1 MSDTDTDDDPFANMP
16 EPEKPAPV
24 GVARMRK
31 DGTLVLQL
39 RTVSDGGA
47 IGEMTLVVPPDD
59 DRYAAYV
66 AHLAPIEPG
75 RAKPIPPFPAR
86 EIDPDSV

>member
-1 MSDTDTDDDPFANMP
+1 MSEIDDDPFANMP
-16 EPEKPAPV
+16 EPEKPASV
-24 GVARMRK
+24 GVGRMNK

-39 RTVSDGGA
+39 RTVADDGT

-59 DRYAAYV
+59 ERYEAYV
-66 AHLAPIEPG
+66 AHLAPIQPG
-75 RAKPIPPFPAR
+75 QAKPIPPFPAR